1 MMNPIYQV
9 GDEKD
14 IRAFV
19 AFGKEADGKLYEDAE
34 FKTQVEAAEAQNAFE
49 KGMLLV
55 DIGDAGKVAPVAFV
69 SGSVIVLKYSE
80 ATDATETASAT
91 PASVA
96 PIAFAC
102 KAAE

>member
-1 MMNPIYQV
+1 MMNCIYQV

-19 AFGKEADGKLYEDAE
+19 AFGKEADGKLYEDSGFEVQVAAE
-34 FKTQVEAAEAQNAFE
+34 EAQNAFE

-69 SGSVIVLKYSE
+69 SGSVIVLKYSAAGE
-80 ATDATETASAT
+80 STAA
-91 PASVA
+91 AVA
-96 PIAFAC
+96 PVAFAC
-102 KAAE
+102 KVAE

>member
-19 AFGKEADGKLYEDAE
+19 AFGKEADGKLYEDAA
-34 FKTQVEAAEAQNAFE
+34 FKTQVEATEAQNAFE

-69 SGSVIVLKYSE
+69 SGSVIVLKYS
-80 ATDATETASAT
+80 AAADQT

-96 PIAFAC
+96 PVAFAC

>member
-1 MMNPIYQV
+1 MMNSIYQI
-9 GDEKD
+9 GDEQN

-19 AFGKEADGKLYEDAE
+19 AFGKEADGKLYEDAA

-55 DIGDAGKVAPVAFV
+55 DIGEAGKVAPVAFV
-69 SGSVIVLKYSE
+69 GSSVIVLKYS
-80 ATDATETASAT
+80 AAADQT

-96 PIAFAC
+96 PVAFAC
-102 KAAE
+102 KAVE

>member
-1 MMNPIYQV
+1 MMNPIFQI
-9 GDEKD
+9 GDEKN
-14 IRAFV
+14 IRAFL
-19 AFGKEADGKLYEDAE
+19 AFGKEADGKLYEDSGFKVQVAAE
-34 FKTQVEAAEAQNAFE
+34 EAQNAFE

-69 SGSVIVLKYSE
+69 SGSVIVLKYS
-80 ATDATETASAT
+80 AAADQT

-96 PIAFAC
+96 PVAFAC

>member
-1 MMNPIYQV
+1 MMNCIYQV

-19 AFGKEADGKLYEDAE
+19 AFGKEADGKLYEDAA

-55 DIGDAGKVAPVAFV
+55 DIGAAGKVAPVAFV
-69 SGSVIVLKYSE
+69 SGSVIVLKYS
-80 ATDATETASAT
+80 AAADQT

-96 PIAFAC
+96 PVAFAC